1 MKPLLE
7 AEVAFN
13 ANKAWSVS
21 NKNYQSGSLS
31 LLQEKKEVEYKDWLF
46 PIMVVRSTV
55 SNLSSL

>member
-21 NKNYQSGSLS
+21 NKNVQSGSLS
-31 LLQEKKEVEYKDWLF
+31 LLHEKKKLNTRTGCF
-46 PIMVVRSTV
+46 Q
-55 SNLSSL
+55 